1 MSAILNSK
9 FLFMSFLGTGW
20 SFPPAFDPQTG
31 IVQMLSDEADIQSS
45 LEILL
50 STRLGE
56 RVMQPTYGCN
66 LDEMLFEPLTTTLKT
81 YIADLIRTAIL
92 YHEPR
97 ITVNK
102 IDMTESNDL
111 EGLVLIKL
119 EYTVKSTNS
128 RYNYVYPY
136 YKQEKN

>member
-1 MSAILNSK
+1 
-9 FLFMSFLGTGW
+9 MSFLGTGW
-20 SFPPAFDPQTG
+20 SFPPSFDPQLG

>member
-1 MSAILNSK
+1 
-9 FLFMSFLGTGW
+9 MSFLGTGW
-20 SFPPAFDPQTG
+20 SFPPSFDPQLG
-31 IVQMLSDEADIQSS
+31 IVNMLSDEADIQSS

-136 YKQEKN
+136 YKNEKS

>member
-1 MSAILNSK
+1 
-9 FLFMSFLGTGW
+9 MSFLGTGW
-20 SFPPAFDPQTG
+20 SFPPSFDPQLG

-102 IDMTESNDL
+102 VDMTESNDL

>member
-1 MSAILNSK
+1 
-9 FLFMSFLGTGW
+9 MSFLGTGW
-20 SFPPAFDPQTG
+20 SFPPAFDPQLG
-31 IVQMLSDEADIQSS
+31 IVQMTSDEVDIQSS

-92 YHEPR
+92 YHEAR

-128 RYNYVYPY
+128 RYNYVFPY
-136 YKQEKN
+136 YKNEKT

>member
-1 MSAILNSK
+1 
-9 FLFMSFLGTGW
+9 MSFLGTGW
-20 SFPPAFDPQTG
+20 SFPPSFDPQLST
-31 IVQMLSDEADIQSS
+31 VNMLSDEADIQSS

-50 STRLGE
+50 STRPGE

-81 YIADLIRTAIL
+81 YMGDLISTAIL
-92 YHEPR
+92 FHEPR
-97 ITVNK
+97 ITLNRL
-102 IDMTESNDL
+102 DMSESNDV

-136 YKQEKN
+136 YKREKN

>member
-1 MSAILNSK
+1 
-9 FLFMSFLGTGW
+9 MSFLGTGW
-20 SFPPAFDPQTG
+20 SFPPSFDPQLG

-92 YHEPR
+92 YHESR

-136 YKQEKN
+136 YKNEKN

>member
-1 MSAILNSK
+1 
-9 FLFMSFLGTGW
+9 MSFLGTGW
-20 SFPPAFDPQTG
+20 SFPPAFDPQLG
-31 IVQMLSDEADIQSS
+31 IVQMTSDEADIQSS

-81 YIADLIRTAIL
+81 YIGDLIRTAIL
-92 YHEPR
+92 YHEAR

-102 IDMTESNDL
+102 LDMTESNDL

-119 EYTVKSTNS
+119 EYTVKATNS

-136 YKQEKN
+136 YKNEKS